1 MERSG
6 IATKTE
12 AYAGPVDGVPFIH
25 NETRKI
31 MFLFPSVSTV
41 HLSGPSTPAM
51 LQKKGVLEIVGS
63 ARLDREEFPE
73 LPNAMEEPQ
82 STRATGNQ
90 ITIVLD
96 LKFLHAV
103 AEPSVGMLSENGDTR

>member
-1 MERSG
+1 
-6 IATKTE
+6 
-12 AYAGPVDGVPFIH
+12 
-25 NETRKI
+25 
-31 MFLFPSVSTV
+31 
-41 HLSGPSTPAM
+41 M